1 MIRTQKFKFLIHIN
15 IITCLYYPRIVYCS
29 LINLGSGEVMSELSL
44 MASED
49 GTIHCVIISICVGI
63 FSSNVIFLK
72 IGSNII

>member
-49 GTIHCVIISICVGI
+49 GTIHCVII
-63 FSSNVIFLK
+63 
-72 IGSNII
+72 